1 MLICRIRT
9 VMLSVLTAITCRG
22 EWYTGLHQ
30 MAATGPLPC
39 VEAPFLQ
46 EYIVDL
52 SGRLLLCHQ
61 LLRLLCAPSRCAARL
76 QSIISG
82 L

>member
-1 MLICRIRT
+1 MLLIWSLTLICKTSAI
-9 VMLSVLTAITCRG
+9 MLSVPTVITCRG

-30 MAATGPLPC
+30 MAANGPRPC

-61 LLRLLCAPSRCAARL
+61 LLRLLCAPSR
-76 QSIISG
+76 
-82 L
+82 